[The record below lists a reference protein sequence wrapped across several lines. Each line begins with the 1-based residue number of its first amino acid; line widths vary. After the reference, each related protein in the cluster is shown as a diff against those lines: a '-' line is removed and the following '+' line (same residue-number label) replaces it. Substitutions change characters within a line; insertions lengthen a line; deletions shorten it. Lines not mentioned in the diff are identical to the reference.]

1 MKYNETKEKF
11 IEAWGA
17 LGTSWGINRTMAQ
30 IHALLLISPDELSAD
45 EIMEDLNISRGNA
58 NLNIRALMDWGL
70 VKKKLRTGERKE
82 FFYADKDI
90 HKVAVQ
96 IIKERRKREL
106 APILKVLEE
115 EKNVEGDKRDK
126 RIKSFV
132 DTIDNIERFTK
143 KADKTLETMIKA
155 DENWLIGSFM
165 KLMR

>member
-1 MKYNETKEKF
+1 MKYNEAKEKF

-45 EIMEDLNISRGNA
+45 EIMKELNISRGNA

-70 VKKKLRTGERKE
+70 AKKKLRTGERKE
-82 FFYADKDI
+82 FFHADKDI

-106 APILKVLEE
+106 EPVIHILEELKNIDSEKQDKKVKTLSDTISNIQSFSKKINRVLE
-115 EKNVEGDKRDK
+115 
-126 RIKSFV
+126 
-132 DTIDNIERFTK
+132 T
-143 KADKTLETMIKA
+143 ALKA
-155 DENWLIGSFM
+155 DESWFWGSLIKFW
-165 KLMR
+165 K